1 MRATFAVAFS
11 LLFSSVAGVPQ
22 SPAGIFAEANKLYQN
37 GDFSGAELLYK
48 RLVEARIDSGALYY
62 NLGNAC
68 FKQKRLGEAIYYWE
82 KAQRKLPGDRDVKEN
97 LELAG
102 LLVVDRIEIPPDPLL
117 VRLIDMGAHFLT
129 IDQESWAILTLFV
142 CANVMLGLYLMAPG
156 RRSASWGPAGS
167 IAAAFLL
174 LIFCC
179 SLGWK
184 LYEQHWRHE
193 GIIVEQKADIR
204 SGPGPEN
211 VTVFTV
217 HEGIKVR
224 IRGEL
229 AGWYQVSL
237 PNGWTGWLEKD
248 SLRIL

>member
-1 MRATFAVAFS
+1 MRATAAVAFS
-11 LLFSSVAGVPQ
+11 LLLSSVAGVPQ

-37 GDFSGAELLYK
+37 GEFSGAELLYK
-48 RLVEARIDSGALYY
+48 RLVEARSDSGALFY

-68 FKQKRLGEAIYYWE
+68 FKQRRLGEAIYYWE

-102 LLVVDRIEIPPDPLL
+102 LLVVDRIEIPSDPLP
-117 VRLIDMGAHFLT
+117 VRLIDWAAHFLT
-129 IDQESWAILTLFV
+129 IDQESWVILILFL
-142 CANVMLGLYLMAPG
+142 CANAMLGLYLMVPG
-156 RRSASWGPAGS
+156 RRSSWGRAGS

-174 LIFCC
+174 LIFCS

-184 LYEQHWRHE
+184 LYEQHWKRE

-204 SGPGPEN
+204 SGPGPGN

-237 PNGWTGWLEKD
+237 ANGWTGWLEKD

>member
-1 MRATFAVAFS
+1 MRVTVALALS
-11 LLFSSVAGVPQ
+11 LLLRVAGVPQ
-22 SPAGIFAEANKLYQN
+22 SPAGMFAEANRLYQN
-37 GDFSGAELLYK
+37 GDFSGAEILYK
-48 RLVEARIDSGALYY
+48 RLIEAHIDSGVLYY

-82 KAQRKLPGDRDVKEN
+82 KAQRKLPGDRDVQEN

-102 LLVVDRIEIPPDPLL
+102 LLVVDRIEIPSDPLP
-117 VRLIDMGAHFLT
+117 VRLIDRAAHFLT
-129 IDQESWAILTLFV
+129 IDQESWVILTLFV
-142 CANVMLGLYLMAPG
+142 CANAMLGLYLVAPG
-156 RRSASWGPAGS
+156 RCSWGPAGS

-174 LIFCC
+174 LTFCC

-184 LYEQHWRHE
+184 LYEQHGRRE
-193 GIIVEQKADIR
+193 GIIVDQKADIR
-204 SGPGPEN
+204 SGPGAEN

-224 IRGEL
+224 IRAEL

-237 PNGWTGWLEKD
+237 PNGWTGWLERD